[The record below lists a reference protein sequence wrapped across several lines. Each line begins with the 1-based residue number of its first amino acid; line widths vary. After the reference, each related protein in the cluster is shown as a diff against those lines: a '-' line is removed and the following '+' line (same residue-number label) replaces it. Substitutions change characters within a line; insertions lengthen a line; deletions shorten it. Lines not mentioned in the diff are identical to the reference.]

1 MLGAELRT
9 TMGANEPQTEGRG
22 DVMKKLLVILCV
34 LVLLALLA
42 VPAVAD
48 ALSYDAGLPNE
59 FLPPPGLRPPP
70 GNLRGAE
77 APSPAQ
83 MARGGCRAPSA

>member
-1 MLGAELRT
+1 
-9 TMGANEPQTEGRG
+9 
-22 DVMKKLLVILCV
+22 MKKAVFILCV
-34 LVLLALLA
+34 LTLLALLA
-42 VPAVAD
+42 IPVVAE
-48 ALSYDAGLPNE
+48 ALSYDDGLSNE

-83 MARGGCRAPSA
+83 MAGFWRQSAPRA